1 MRRKSGLQL
10 PRNMISWD
18 AGDQH
23 VYVVQGAAD
32 RGDCGADSRDCF
44 THLLSTNCVNSKAQK
59 LPPPFPL
66 LSNTFLLESI
76 IREKYRLRRICTSL
90 GVESSRIVTLRPLQI
105 AECTPESNECFIEDQ
120 AFSLSYYLAPPHPP
134 PLSRQQVVS
143 LSQSSCVPTVDCT
156 DGRGG

>member
-90 GVESSRIVTLRPLQI
+90 GVESSRIVTLWMLYRRPGFL
-105 AECTPESNECFIEDQ
+105 AFVLFGSSPPTPSLPSASCLT
-120 AFSLSYYLAPPHPP
+120 FSVFLRANGGLY
-134 PLSRQQVVS
+134 RRE
-143 LSQSSCVPTVDCT
+143 
-156 DGRGG
+156 RGVGGGGGAK